1 MIFFKKTTKLNSQSA
16 QYKKNKIDKD
26 HFRKK
31 NKGKI
36 HNKKKKNLVWI
47 YYSNLQCFKEKNYI
61 AKFSTSSILKKLA
74 KIILKKKHRNKIKI
88 KKNMYEKLEYF
99 PHIF

>member
-1 MIFFKKTTKLNSQSA
+1 
-16 QYKKNKIDKD
+16 
-26 HFRKK
+26 
-31 NKGKI
+31 
-36 HNKKKKNLVWI
+36 
-47 YYSNLQCFKEKNYI
+47 LQCFKEKNYI

>member
-1 MIFFKKTTKLNSQSA
+1 MKKIKSTKIILE
-16 QYKKNKIDKD
+16 KKIKEKFIIK
-26 HFRKK
+26 R
-31 NKGKI
+31 
-36 HNKKKKNLVWI
+36 KKNLVWI

>member
-1 MIFFKKTTKLNSQSA
+1 MKKIKSTKIILE
-16 QYKKNKIDKD
+16 
-26 HFRKK
+26 KK

-61 AKFSTSSILKKLA
+61 TKFSTSSILKKLA
-74 KIILKKKHRNKIKI
+74 KIILKKKTQKQNK
-88 KKNMYEKLEYF
+88 N
-99 PHIF
+99 

>member
-1 MIFFKKTTKLNSQSA
+1 MKKIKSTKIILE
-16 QYKKNKIDKD
+16 KKIKEKFIIK
-26 HFRKK
+26 R
-31 NKGKI
+31 
-36 HNKKKKNLVWI
+36 KKNLVWI

-99 PHIF
+99 PYIF